1 MTQNVQHKVHLDSA
15 IEQQK
20 QLLNE
25 IQDLNTQL
33 GTKKEIV
40 LKVQGVIEYL
50 QQVTSTPEE
59 TVAPTEE
66 VVPETK
72 STTKK

>member
-1 MTQNVQHKVHLDSA
+1 MTQNVQHQVHLDSA

-33 GTKKEIV
+33 STKKEIV

-50 QQVTSTPEE
+50 QQVVSSDEP
-59 TVAPTEE
+59 APTE
-66 VVPETK
+66 VVTPEQ
-72 STTKK
+72 TKKTK

>member
-1 MTQNVQHKVHLDSA
+1 MTQASQHQLHLDSA

-25 IQDLNTQL
+25 IQELQTQISN
-33 GTKKEIV
+33 KREIV

-50 QQVTSTPEE
+50 QQVTAEP
-59 TVAPTEE
+59 
-66 VVPETK
+66 VVESKESKETK
-72 STTKK
+72 KTK

>member
-1 MTQNVQHKVHLDSA
+1 MTQNVQHQVHLDSA
-15 IEQQK
+15 IEQQR

-33 GTKKEIV
+33 SNKKEIV

-50 QQVTSTPEE
+50 QQVTT
-59 TVAPTEE
+59 TEE
-66 VVPETK
+66 VAPAEEVAPPTK
-72 STTKK
+72 ATAKK

>member
-1 MTQNVQHKVHLDSA
+1 MTQVSQHQLHLDSA

-25 IQDLNTQL
+25 IQELQTQISN
-33 GTKKEIV
+33 KREIV

-50 QQVTSTPEE
+50 QQVTAEP
-59 TVAPTEE
+59 
-66 VVPETK
+66 VVESKESKETK
-72 STTKK
+72 KTK